1 MNSAIARFATL
12 LTTLLLLA
20 CSSKSKDEPSC
31 PNDLPSACPSSG
43 APSYATSIQPIL
55 TSRCRSCHSA
65 EGEAG
70 TTHVFDSYAE
80 TFSERR
86 VLLSQVFACAMPP
99 ANADELSEEE
109 RAALLAWL
117 VCGAPN
123 N

>member
-1 MNSAIARFATL
+1 MKSTKKRI
-12 LTTLLLLA
+12 TTSLAVLLLLA
-20 CSSKSKDEPSC
+20 CSSKSEDEPSC
-31 PNDLPSACPSSG
+31 PNDLPAACPSSG
-43 APSYATSIQPIL
+43 EPSYATTIQPIL
-55 TSRCRSCHSA
+55 RSRCRSCHSA

-80 TFSERR
+80 VFAERR
-86 VLLSQVFACAMPP
+86 VVLSQVFACAMPP
-99 ANADELSEEE
+99 VKADQLSEEE